1 MAQSEDSLNEDRF
14 LVLEHM
20 TTEIRKLSMAS
31 LMFAKMIWKEELA
44 EKEKGVEIFKMI
56 EEAEEA
62 FVDSALPDRFDR
74 LENLLTVIYQRSKA
88 LFLLLEYFAGG
99 KQTRD

>member
-1 MAQSEDSLNEDRF
+1 MAQSEDSMNEDRF

-20 TTEIRKLSMAS
+20 ATKIRKLSMAS

-44 EKEKGVEIFKMI
+44 QREKGVEIFKMI

-62 FVDSALPDRFDR
+62 FVDNAVRDRFDR
-74 LENLLTVIYQRSKA
+74 LENLLTVIHQRAKA
-88 LFLLLEYFAGG
+88 LFLLLEYFARG